1 MLWTPFSPFLTSGH
15 QIISCIWAWFIYSL
29 SEMPAE
35 LFMSSMWLKS
45 ASCTPGCHPNSCCS
59 WVKRENE
66 IWLQVITLRIKM
78 LHHTWFWGLTGHLL
92 KLIISSRTNM
102 ITNFPK
108 IGWRQADNW
117 YLKKKKKKKLLKS
130 FLRGKRNSSLL
141 LMLLL
146 WFYFH
151 LILSDILPNLNSIP
165 SH

>member
-1 MLWTPFSPFLTSGH
+1 MLWTSFFPFLTSGH

-35 LFMSSMWLKS
+35 PFMSSMSLKS
-45 ASCTPGCHPNSCCS
+45 ASCTPGCHPNSRCS

-78 LHHTWFWGLTGHLL
+78 LHHTWFWCLTCHLL

-108 IGWRQADNW
+108 IGWKHADNW
-117 YLKKKKKKKLLKS
+117 YLKKKKKILKS
-130 FLRGKRNSSLL
+130 FLGRKREIHRCCGCCYCGFTFIS
-141 LMLLL
+141 
-146 WFYFH
+146 FYQIFY
-151 LILSDILPNLNSIP
+151 LT
-165 SH
+165 

>member
-117 YLKKKKKKKLLKS
+117 YLKKKKKKKTSEVIPQRKKKFIIATDVVIVVLL
-130 FLRGKRNSSLL
+130 SSH
-141 LMLLL
+141 
-146 WFYFH
+146 FIRYFT
-151 LILSDILPNLNSIP
+151 
-165 SH
+165 

>member
-15 QIISCIWAWFIYSL
+15 QTISCIWAWFIYSL

-35 LFMSSMWLKS
+35 RFMSSMSLKS
-45 ASCTPGCHPNSCCS
+45 ASYTPGCHPNSCCS

-66 IWLQVITLRIKM
+66 IWLQVITLHIKM
-78 LHHTWFWGLTGHLL
+78 LHHTWFWGLTCHLL

-108 IGWRQADNW
+108 IGWKHADNW
-117 YLKKKKKKKLLKS
+117 YLKKGKKKLLKS

-141 LMLLL
+141 PLLLL

-151 LILSDILPNLNSIP
+151 LILSDILPNRNSIP